1 MSVSPACSGLP
12 VDLDVFSGP
21 FDLLVTLILRE
32 EVDLWEVSVSRLIA
46 DYIVHLADT
55 GEFDLETT
63 SQFLVYI
70 ATLLEMKSRLLLAL
84 PDADADEEEEGVD
97 AATAREELLAALVRY
112 TQFRGVAGALSER
125 WGLHAARLTRQAP
138 PPLQLTLWPLEQQLP
153 REALAQALAPLLR
166 DPPLPDA
173 SHITDV
179 AVTLVEEL
187 RRLRDLLDQEGEFTF
202 TEVAPAGRLE
212 RAVTFFALLELHSR
226 GEVRLRQS
234 RPFAEIRVTRST
246 LGLATAVSSAG

>member
-1 MSVSPACSGLP
+1 VSVAAPCSGLS

-32 EVDLWEVSVSRLIA
+32 EVDLWEVKVSQLIA
-46 DYIVHLADT
+46 DYVVHLADT

-70 ATLLEMKSRLLLAL
+70 ATLLEMKSRLLLSL
-84 PDADADEEEEGVD
+84 PNADDDEEDDGID
-97 AATAREELLAALVRY
+97 ATTAREELLAALVRY
-112 TQFRGVAGALSER
+112 TQYKAASLALGER
-125 WGLHAARLTRQAP
+125 WLQNSGRIARQAP

-153 REALAQALAPLLR
+153 PQALVQALAPLLQ
-166 DPPLPDA
+166 DPPMPDA

-179 AVTLVEEL
+179 AVTLVQEL
-187 RRLRDLLDQEGEFTF
+187 RRLRDLLERDGEFTF
-202 TEVAPAGRLE
+202 ASVAPAGKLE
-212 RAVTFFALLELHSR
+212 RAITFFALLELHSR

-234 RPFAEIRVTRST
+234 RPFAEITVTPAGA
-246 LGLATAVSSAG
+246 GLAAASQAG